1 LKNVTGGSGVAG
13 VSTNV
18 AYASCIEALVA
29 VLDPS
34 TTDGSSKAKRP
45 SNLLTGNSGWTNTD
59 AFTKA
64 KLECQKLPSM
74 GLYVVAENSAW
85 KPVLPK
91 EVCQGISYLIDF
103 SGADNVKLGTFK
115 TNLTFVS
122 KAARDIVTATDYIT
136 ILAVSLA
143 NAVLNDGNNG
153 AASAPV
159 KANSELY
166 KCIKRKNEK
175 GVTWRTDTAKVATNF
190 PANAAAD
197 TAMNV
202 NDSTADSKAY
212 YEGA

>member
-1 LKNVTGGSGVAG
+1 LKNTNVGTAG

-122 KAARDIVTATDYIT
+122 KAALKTTNVGDYIT
-136 ILAVSLA
+136 ILAVDLT
-143 NAVLNDGNNG
+143 NAVLTLADG
-153 AASAPV
+153 AATSA
-159 KANSELY
+159 
-166 KCIKRKNEK
+166 
-175 GVTWRTDTAKVATNF
+175 
-190 PANAAAD
+190 
-197 TAMNV
+197 
-202 NDSTADSKAY
+202 
-212 YEGA
+212 

>member
-1 LKNVTGGSGVAG
+1 LKSVTGNTGVAG

-74 GLYVVAENSAW
+74 GLYVVSETPTTTW

-122 KAARDIVTATDYIT
+122 KAALKTTNVGDYIT
-136 ILAVSLA
+136 ILAVDLT
-143 NAVLNDGNNG
+143 NAVLTLADG
-153 AASAPV
+153 AATSA
-159 KANSELY
+159 
-166 KCIKRKNEK
+166 
-175 GVTWRTDTAKVATNF
+175 
-190 PANAAAD
+190 
-197 TAMNV
+197 
-202 NDSTADSKAY
+202 
-212 YEGA
+212 